1 MKSTY
6 VVHRSRLAALM
17 AAPTVFASRLLAA
30 SAILALAGCALPRGG
45 PLLSEVE
52 AARDGN
58 AIVLKPIT
66 AEIAAASRGPERASF
81 PAPFLNAPAF
91 EYDKLGPG
99 DGVDITVW
107 ERDGLNVFP
116 TMADGAAKLG
126 EFVLDSAGDIH
137 VPHAGKVHAQGATP
151 SQLRDVIVRRLSRLM
166 LSFDVTVNASARKG
180 RTVTVQGDVLKP
192 GVYPIGQNA
201 ARLSELLGLAAP
213 NQANAEQ
220 LNVTVRRRDVSGSV
234 RLSDV
239 YRDNADDIALLPGDS
254 IVLSNV
260 VERLYVLGAAGLQG
274 SVKLTRRNFT
284 LLDTLGDSRA
294 LNDAV
299 ANPRGVFLMR
309 PGAGS
314 SGAAADARPTVYWFD
329 FTKPEQ
335 IALAGKFVVRDG
347 DALLVSDAPF
357 TQVQKALSAF
367 GATLGMARSAG
378 VISN

>member
-1 MKSTY
+1 MKSMY
-6 VVHRSRLAALM
+6 VVNRSRLAARM
-17 AAPTVFASRLLAA
+17 AAPTVFASKLLIA
-30 SAILALAGCALPRGG
+30 SAIVALAGCALPRSG

-58 AIVLKPIT
+58 AIVLEPIT
-66 AEIAAASRGPERASF
+66 AQVAAASPGPERASF
-81 PAPFLNAPAF
+81 PASFLDAPAF
-91 EYDKLGPG
+91 EYDKLSPG

-116 TMADGAAKLG
+116 TTSDGAARLG
-126 EFVLDSAGDIH
+126 EFVLDSAGDIQL
-137 VPHAGKVHAQGATP
+137 PHAGKVHAQGVTP
-151 SQLRDVIVRRLSRLM
+151 SQLRELLVRRLSRLM
-166 LSFDVTVNASARKG
+166 LSFDLTVAPSARKG

-192 GVYPIGQNA
+192 GIYPVGQGT
-201 ARLSELLGLAAP
+201 ARLSEVLGLAAP

-220 LNVTVRRRDVSGSV
+220 LAVTVHRGGVAGSV

-239 YRDNADDIALLPGDS
+239 YRGDAGDIGLQPGDS
-254 IVLSNV
+254 IVLSSV

-274 SVKLTRRNFT
+274 TVKLARRNFT
-284 LLDTLGDSRA
+284 LLDTLGEARA
-294 LNDAV
+294 LNDAA

-309 PGAGS
+309 SGAGS
-314 SGAAADARPTVYWFD
+314 DGAAATARPTVYWFD

-347 DALLVSDAPF
+347 DTLLVSDAPF

-367 GATLGMARSAG
+367 GAMLGMARSTG